1 MTADVLLSD
10 VAAQRD
16 LDATEA
22 RHLIDGMRADVATLG
37 ERVTTAY
44 LGRAWVALGYESW
57 DAMTDAEFPGA
68 RLRIPREQRAEQ
80 VQSLRSAGLST
91 RAIASALGVNKDTV
105 RRDLPTGANAPD
117 EPGTVRSLDGR
128 ERPASQP
135 PRPAPAPVV
144 PLADAVARYPE
155 LEHYANRPEK
165 AAALANAL
173 DRYDDT
179 ERTMRREVL
188 GKRIAAEQAGRM
200 NTPDDT
206 APEAVWH
213 AEQIFTSANTTA
225 RVISQHGSAG
235 SFAEALH
242 HTDPLLAQ
250 TWQEQFRDL
259 AATCAAIADA
269 CTNTT
274 LRRIK

>member
-1 MTADVLLSD
+1 VTADVLLSD

-80 VQSLRSAGLST
+80 VQSLRAAGLST
-91 RAIASALGVNKDTV
+91 RAIGSALGVNDRTV
-105 RRDLPTGANAPD
+105 RRDLPSAANAAD
-117 EPGTVRSLDGR
+117 EPATVRSLDGR
-128 ERPASQP
+128 TRPATQP
-135 PRPAPAPVV
+135 PRPAPAPPV

-155 LEHYANRPEK
+155 LDHYADRPEK
-165 AAALANAL
+165 VAALANAL

-200 NTPDDT
+200 NRPDDT

-213 AEQIFTSANTTA
+213 AEQMFASANATA
-225 RVISQHGSAG
+225 RLISQHGTAA

-242 HTDPLLAQ
+242 HTDPLLTQ

-269 CTNTT
+269 CTTTT